1 MKKSKE
7 VIVSYIV
14 GLVFGV
20 IVYYF
25 SLDLILSII
34 SFSFMFCLLKFFI
47 IHKLN
52 KLKSFRKSLSN
63 FSHLANSLIMQLT
76 VTPNATTSLNEISNF
91 FSEDEKIILQN
102 DELLVKEK
110 LDSIEKY
117 YNFPL
122 YQVFKEII
130 YLYDTQGGN
139 IIDMSMK
146 LLGQID
152 SYIKNVEEIHLDN
165 NKKISEV
172 MVLWGFSF
180 FALFYIKYI
189 LNSYYMLMI
198 KEDTFK
204 LMIGVFFLMF
214 VVSLFILARK
224 YIEIRLGE

>member
-91 FSEDEKIILQN
+91 LSEDERTILQN

-122 YQVFKEII
+122 YHST
-130 YLYDTQGGN
+130 L
-139 IIDMSMK
+139 
-146 LLGQID
+146 
-152 SYIKNVEEIHLDN
+152 
-165 NKKISEV
+165 
-172 MVLWGFSF
+172 
-180 FALFYIKYI
+180 
-189 LNSYYMLMI
+189 
-198 KEDTFK
+198 
-204 LMIGVFFLMF
+204 
-214 VVSLFILARK
+214 
-224 YIEIRLGE
+224 